1 MRAALAIL
9 RQEGLIETRRGRNGG
24 KLHLR
29 AARLLVGQVDRTSRL
44 ARTLAAARSGL
55 RLMAVTGVVAGLAAK
70 RYDEDNLVRL
80 EDLASRWRSPTRRS
94 CHS

>member
-1 MRAALAIL
+1 
-9 RQEGLIETRRGRNGG
+9 
-24 KLHLR
+24 
-29 AARLLVGQVDRTSRL
+29 
-44 ARTLAAARSGL
+44 
-55 RLMAVTGVVAGLAAK
+55 MAVTGVVAGLAAK